1 MKRIKINID
10 TDQMPEELRY
20 LFKGAEIYDSSCSPE
35 ARVFFI
41 DRDGGYFLKTAPKGA
56 LEREAVMDRYFYKKG
71 LGARVAEYLCLEGRD
86 WLLTERVPGE
96 DATHSLYTED
106 PKRLAERSAEI
117 LRELHGLDFSDC
129 PVKDRISEYF
139 QTVRENYEKGQTDL
153 SFGNFSSAEEAY
165 RTAIEGRSLLKGDT
179 LIHGDY
185 CLPNFLMDNWRFK
198 GFIDLGNGGVGDR
211 HIDIFWGVWTLR
223 YNLKT
228 DAYGDRFL
236 DAYGRE
242 KINKDALRAVSAC
255 ECFG

>member
-20 LFKGAEIYDSSCSPE
+20 LFKGADIYDSSCSPE

-41 DRDGGYFLKTAPKGA
+41 DRDGGYFLKSAPKGT
-56 LEREAVMDRYFYKKG
+56 LEREAVMDRYFYEKG
-71 LGARVAEYLCLEGRD
+71 LGARVAEYLCLDSGD
-86 WLLTERVPGE
+86 WLLTERVSGE

-129 PVKDRISEYF
+129 PVRDRVSEYF
-139 QTVRENYEKGQTDL
+139 QTVRENYEKGQVDL
-153 SFGNFSSAEEAY
+153 SFGNFSSVEEVY
-165 RTAIEGRSLLKGDT
+165 RTAIEGRSLLKSDT

-185 CLPNFLMDNWRFK
+185 CLPNFLMDNWTFK

-211 HIDIFWGVWTLR
+211 HIDIFWGVWTLK